1 MLTSQEIVQYQRHLS
16 LSEIGKNGQEK
27 LKSSSVL
34 IVGAGGLG
42 CAALQYLAAAGV
54 GRIGIVDY
62 DQVEASN
69 LQRQIL
75 YCYEDIGKSK
85 AKVSAERLNALNPFI
100 QIIPYNFRLHSKNIK
115 SIFNDYDLI
124 IDGTDNFA
132 SRYLINDACVLLGK
146 ALVYGAIYKFEGQ
159 VSVFNYKKGPT
170 YRCLYPSP
178 PRSNVL
184 PNCSQIGVLGVLPG
198 IIGNFQAL
206 EAMKILLNIGEPL
219 SGKVLLYNALEQ
231 RVRILKL
238 NSEEENKMISD
249 LNEISMIT
257 SCDGEKQ
264 NIFIKEIQPSEFSE
278 MVSSG
283 VELIIIDVREEWERE
298 ISKISPSV
306 HIPLG
311 EFSTSQIPSIFH
323 KYSPE
328 SKIVVYCK
336 AGIRS
341 RTACEVLQEYSFT
354 NLHNLSGG
362 IDQWEKEG
370 FEVN

>member
-1 MLTSQEIVQYQRHLS
+1 M
-16 LSEIGKNGQEK
+16 GKD
-27 LKSSSVL
+27 KSSINQNKNISLFDSLTPIVL
-34 IVGAGGLG
+34 LVLLLYINVNIYGDSSIDGSNQFILLIG
-42 CAALQYLAAAGV
+42 AALAYLV
-54 GRIGIVDY
+54 GFK
-62 DQVEASN
+62 N
-69 LQRQIL
+69 N
-75 YCYEDIGKSK
+75 
-85 AKVSAERLNALNPFI
+85 VSAE
-100 QIIPYNFRLHSKNIK
+100 IIFENVSKNIK

-146 ALVYGAIYKFEGQ
+146 VLVYGAIYKFEGQ

-178 PRSNVL
+178 PRSNAL

-219 SGKVLLYNALEQ
+219 SGKVLLYNALKQ
-231 RVRILKL
+231 SVRILKL

-311 EFSTSQIPSIFH
+311 EFSTPQIPSIFH

-341 RTACEVLQEYSFT
+341 RTACEVLKKYSFT
-354 NLHNLSGG
+354 NLYNLSGG